1 MDISVFDIFPQSTTP
16 PEPAPSDHTGVMNK
30 TSQMIDSNSSIDE
43 ITCIKNKILLE
54 LKFFFIYFLIK
65 IHVSMLHEQIIVL
78 FFIKF
83 IFQWHVFYPP
93 YVI

>member
-1 MDISVFDIFPQSTTP
+1 MYLSLLEVCFMDISVFDIFPQSTTP

-54 LKFFFIYFLIK
+54 LKFFFY
-65 IHVSMLHEQIIVL
+65 
-78 FFIKF
+78 
-83 IFQWHVFYPP
+83 IFSHKNTC
-93 YVI
+93 